1 MIIDIKPMSVN
12 DVWQGRRFKTPEYK
26 KYERDIML
34 LLKPLTIP
42 EGDLLLNV
50 EFGFSSK
57 ASDID
62 NPVKPFLDCLQKKYG
77 FNDKRIKKMIV
88 SKEHVSKGNE
98 YIYFNIEGIR
108 CKD

>member
-1 MIIDIKPMSVN
+1 MSVN
-12 DVWQGRRFKTPEYK
+12 DVWRGRRFKTPEYK

-34 LLKPLTIP
+34 LLPHLTIP
-42 EGDLLLNV
+42 DGDLLLTI

-88 SKEHVSKGNE
+88 NKEIVKKGSE
-98 YIYFNIEGIR
+98 YINFNIKGVICR
-108 CKD
+108 D